1 MKVCIAEKPSVAKEL
16 AQIIGANLRRDGYF
30 EGNGYQVT
38 WTFGHLCT
46 LKEPNDYTDRW
57 KSWNIHLLPMIPAK
71 FGIKLIEDNGVK
83 KQFETI
89 EKLMASAEEVINC
102 GDAGQE
108 GELIQRWV
116 MSKAKCTA
124 PVRRLWISSLTEE
137 AIREGFQHLLP
148 GEKFDN
154 LYAAGSARAI
164 GDWLLGMNATRLYT
178 LKYGQNKQVLSI
190 GRVQTPTLAL
200 IVNRQK
206 EINAFK
212 PEPYFEIKTIYRE
225 ATFSASSGRFQNRED
240 AAQVLE
246 EISQFDLEIGKI
258 ETKNSIEQP
267 LRLFDL
273 TSLQVDCNR
282 KYNMGAEDT
291 LKVIQ
296 SLYEKKL
303 TTYPRVDTTY
313 LSNDISPKVP
323 GILKQLKD
331 YEALTA
337 PLLQDK
343 QIRKS
348 SKVFDDKKIT
358 DHHAIIPTGQW
369 RADLTRDEK
378 QVFDMVAKR
387 FISVFYPD
395 CKIANTTVEA
405 KAGSHDFK
413 ATGKQILSPGWRAV
427 YMNEKNPVQS
437 DENILPI
444 FVTGEHGPH
453 EPGLLEKMTQPPKYL
468 NEATLLRAMETAGK
482 NVDDEELRDLMKE
495 NGIGRPSTRAN
506 IIETLFRRK
515 YVRKDGKKLVA
526 TPTGIDLIDSI
537 ENELLKSAELTGQWE
552 KKLRMIESGQYDV
565 SLFMDEMKQMV
576 TEVVNQ
582 VKRSP
587 KKIIA
592 LAEEEPA
599 VPEKKTKSA
608 PSEPTETTCPACKKG
623 ILKKGNTAWG
633 CSGWKEGCRF
643 VIPFEFMG
651 KKLTE
656 AQIRRLAEKGK
667 TALIKGFKQEN
678 ETIDGFLELTED
690 SKIRFSEAEPEKL
703 TCPKCKTGEIVK
715 GHTAWGCSNFRGG
728 CKLRIP
734 FELNG
739 KGLTDSQVSQ
749 LVLKGQTRPFTYVD
763 ETSGNKINGAF
774 RFDANFMVQFAEK

>member
-1 MKVCIAEKPSVAKEL
+1 MKLCIAEKPSVAKEL
-16 AQIIGANLRRDGYF
+16 AHIIGANTRRDGYF

-46 LKEPNDYTDRW
+46 LKEPNDYTGQW
-57 KSWNIHLLPMIPAK
+57 KSWTMRSLPMVPQK
-71 FGIKLIEDNGVK
+71 FGIKLIDDDGVK
-83 KQFETI
+83 KQFATI
-89 EKLMASAEEVINC
+89 EKLMAATEEVINC

-124 PVRRLWISSLTEE
+124 PVKRLWISSLTEE
-137 AIREGFQHLLP
+137 AIREGFSHLQP
-148 GEKFDN
+148 GKKFDN

-178 LKYGQNKQVLSI
+178 LKYGRDKQVLSI
-190 GRVQTPTLAL
+190 GRVQTPTLAI

-206 EINAFK
+206 EIDAFK

-225 ATFSASSGRFQNRED
+225 ATFSAASGRFQNRED

-246 EISQFDLEIGKI
+246 EISRFELEIGKI

-282 KYNMGAEDT
+282 KFNMGAEDT
-291 LKVIQ
+291 LRTIQ

-313 LSNDISPKVP
+313 LSDDIYPKVP
-323 GILKQLKD
+323 GILKNLKG
-331 YEALTA
+331 YEFLTA

-343 QIRKS
+343 IRKS
-348 SKVFDDKKIT
+348 NKVFDDKKIT
-358 DHHAIIPTGQW
+358 DHHAIIPTGQT
-369 RADLTRDEK
+369 RTDLNQQEK
-378 QVFDMVAKR
+378 QVFDMVTRR

-405 KAGSHDFK
+405 KVGPHDFK
-413 ATGKQILSPGWRAV
+413 ATGKQILFPGWRTV
-427 YMNEKNPVQS
+427 YMNDKNPVQS

-453 EPGLLEKMTQPPKYL
+453 EPGLLEKFTQPPKYL
-468 NEATLLRAMETAGK
+468 TEATLLRAMETAGK

-515 YVRKDGKKLVA
+515 YVRKEGKRLVA
-526 TPTGIDLIDSI
+526 TQTGIDLIDTI

-552 KKLRMIESGQYDV
+552 KKLRMIELGQYDV
-565 SLFMDEMKQMV
+565 ANFMNEMKQMV
-576 TEVVNQ
+576 TEVVDQ

-587 KKIIA
+587 GKSIA
-592 LAEEEPA
+592 ITVEEPA
-599 VPEKKTKSA
+599 VQEKKEKAA
-608 PSEPTETTCPACKKG
+608 PTETTETTCPACKKG
-623 ILKKGNTAWG
+623 TLKKGKNAWG
-633 CSGWKEGCRF
+633 CSAWKEGCRF

-651 KKLTE
+651 KKLTD
-656 AQIRRLAEKGK
+656 AQIRRLADKGK
-667 TALIKGFKQEN
+667 SVLIKGFKQDDDSV
-678 ETIDGFLELTED
+678 DGFLELTAD
-690 SKIRFSEAEPEKL
+690 FKISFNEAEPEKRI
-703 TCPKCKTGEIVK
+703 CPSCKTGEIVK
-715 GHTAWGCSNFRGG
+715 GNTAWGCSNFRGG

-734 FELNG
+734 FELQG
-739 KGLTDSQVSQ
+739 KKLTESHVGQ
-749 LVLKGQTRPFTYVD
+749 LVLKGQTRPFTSTEGTQKTTGFFKFDTGFQV
-763 ETSGNKINGAF
+763 
-774 RFDANFMVQFAEK
+774 RFHEK